1 VNNRRILIVDDEDS
15 YRATIML
22 ALQLEGYSVLGASSG
37 KEALELFETGSLLPE
52 LIILDLNMPVM
63 SGAEFLKNLRTFK
76 DARYSKLPVIIASG
90 EVSIESELTER
101 VSAVIK
107 KPFELTALFEKIKA
121 VLVSY

>member
-1 VNNRRILIVDDEDS
+1 
-15 YRATIML
+15 ML

>member
-1 VNNRRILIVDDEDS
+1 MNNRRILIVDDEDS